1 MLVTTV
7 PIRHDRLEPSTI
19 TGANLDLD
27 PLAHAGIVAHTD
39 AQRDSYD
46 RVNALGSPI
55 GERGSCRHHARV
67 SSLRRLRIRPPRMG
81 LVVGT
86 HQNRRISTSGGQF
99 PAIYIFGSAEGSQ
112 DSNNLPLF
120 RTD

>member
-46 RVNALGSPI
+46 RVNALAELGRQRLAI
-55 GERGSCRHHARV
+55 GVLGTPGQGVQASMEGMDQV
-67 SSLRRLRIRPPRMG
+67 DVVRMCPE
-81 LVVGT
+81 L
-86 HQNRRISTSGGQF
+86 
-99 PAIYIFGSAEGSQ
+99 
-112 DSNNLPLF
+112 
-120 RTD
+120 